1 MKNSKQIFSAYFKEY
16 ELAPEDVSNLH
27 KHLFQIF
34 LDIKDV
40 CDEHGIKY
48 MLSGGTL
55 LGAIRHKGF
64 IPWDD
69 DIDIMMVR
77 EEYEKFVKVF
87 PGKYADRYELARPLD
102 PGYFNKHVKIFK
114 KNTTYV
120 EIPFA
125 GVDTHNQLFIDLFII
140 ENVPAPGLK
149 RKLRA
154 SIYDFAFKAS
164 SLCIDYKYP
173 SPVIQEK
180 MKTCKEIKKYYGM
193 RRRLG
198 FLFAHIG
205 GMKFYL
211 SICDKMG
218 KYSKDTGWLAVP
230 SAISYQREILP
241 KEAFLELT
249 DGVFEGQTV
258 NIPKHYDE
266 YLTNLYKDYMSIP
279 SEDKREKHYAC
290 RIVF

>member
-1 MKNSKQIFSAYFKEY
+1 MKNSKHILTTYFQEY
-16 ELAPEDVSNLH
+16 ELDDQAVSDLHTNL
-27 KHLFQIF
+27 FDIF
-34 LDIKDV
+34 MDIRKV

-55 LGAIRHKGF
+55 LGAVRHKGF

-87 PGKYADRYELARPLD
+87 PGEFQDKYSLAVPLE
-102 PGYFNKHVKIFK
+102 PGYVNKHVKIFK

-125 GVDTHNQLFIDLFII
+125 GLKSHNQLFIDLFVI

-149 RKLRA
+149 RKLRS
-154 SIYDFAFKAS
+154 SIYDFAFRAS

-173 SPVIQEK
+173 SPVISDK
-180 MKTCKEIKKYYGM
+180 MKTCKEVKKYYGM

-198 FLFAHIG
+198 FIFAHLG

-211 SICDKMG
+211 KICDKMG

-230 SAISYQREILP
+230 SALSYSREILP
-241 KEAFLELT
+241 KAVFTELT
-249 DGVFEGQTV
+249 EGTFEGVQVT
-258 NIPKHYDE
+258 IPAHYDE
-266 YLTNLYKDYMSIP
+266 YLTNLYKDYMKIP
-279 SEDKREKHYAC
+279 PKDKQEKHYASK
-290 RIVF
+290 IVF